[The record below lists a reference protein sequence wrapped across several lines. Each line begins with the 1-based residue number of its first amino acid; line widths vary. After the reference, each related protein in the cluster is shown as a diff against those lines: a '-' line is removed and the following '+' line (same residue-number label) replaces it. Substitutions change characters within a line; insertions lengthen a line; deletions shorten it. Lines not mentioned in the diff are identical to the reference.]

1 MENSISLRISRHTV
15 YLISYVHILAT
26 VSAEL
31 FGVAFES
38 SEWKELSVADPSV
51 AIVHESEGPN
61 GSADVVDPKEKR
73 DKNLKHY
80 VQPKTHRGLRQTR
93 RTK

>member
-1 MENSISLRISRHTV
+1 MPFSM
-15 YLISYVHILAT
+15 HILAT

-38 SEWKELSVADPSV
+38 SGWKVLSVADPSV
-51 AIVHESEGPN
+51 ATARESEGPN

-73 DKNLKHY
+73 DKKLKH
-80 VQPKTHRGLRQTR
+80 
-93 RTK
+93 